1 MGLNYIAKVI
11 PNNFTKKERGKAVKS
26 FLNKKMWSMIAIFL
40 SFFPMEWL
48 YAAESAM
55 EMEQQGTGKSGLY
68 ALAAGL
74 AIAIAA
80 FGGALGQGRVGAATM
95 EGIARNP
102 QAQKIMFIPMI
113 IVLALIESFVI
124 FSFAVAMII
133 AGKI

>member
-1 MGLNYIAKVI
+1 MKRLFQMMYLMTVGFILNASCWV
-11 PNNFTKKERGKAVKS
+11 
-26 FLNKKMWSMIAIFL
+26 
-40 SFFPMEWL
+40 
-48 YAAESAM
+48 YAAKEVTQS
-55 EMEQQGTGKSGLY
+55 EGSGNGLY

-80 FGGALGQGRVGAATM
+80 FGGALGQGRVGAAAM

-102 QAQKIMFIPMI
+102 QSQKIMFIPMI

-124 FSFAVAMII
+124 FSFAIAMII

>member
-1 MGLNYIAKVI
+1 M
-11 PNNFTKKERGKAVKS
+11 
-26 FLNKKMWSMIAIFL
+26 KKMFRRVYLTVMGCICSSMFCAL
-40 SFFPMEWL
+40 AYAEGTGS
-48 YAAESAM
+48 AAEA
-55 EMEQQGTGKSGLY
+55 GGSGLY

-80 FGGALGQGRVGAATM
+80 FGGALGQGRVGAAAM

-124 FSFAVAMII
+124 FSFAIAMII

>member
-1 MGLNYIAKVI
+1 MKRVLSYLVTGGLILISSCLAYA
-11 PNNFTKKERGKAVKS
+11 EEA
-26 FLNKKMWSMIAIFL
+26 AQ
-40 SFFPMEWL
+40 ME
-48 YAAESAM
+48 ES
-55 EMEQQGTGKSGLY
+55 GSGLY

-80 FGGALGQGRVGAATM
+80 FGGALGQARVGAAAM

-102 QAQKIMFIPMI
+102 QSQKTMFIPMI

-133 AGKI
+133 AGKL

>member
-1 MGLNYIAKVI
+1 MKRVLSYLIAGGLILISSCLAYA
-11 PNNFTKKERGKAVKS
+11 EEA
-26 FLNKKMWSMIAIFL
+26 AQ
-40 SFFPMEWL
+40 ME
-48 YAAESAM
+48 E
-55 EMEQQGTGKSGLY
+55 GGSGLY

-80 FGGALGQGRVGAATM
+80 FGGALGQGRVGAAAM

-102 QAQKIMFIPMI
+102 QSQKTMFIPMI

-133 AGKI
+133 AGKL

>member
-1 MGLNYIAKVI
+1 MEKLFRTIYLITVGFI
-11 PNNFTKKERGKAVKS
+11 
-26 FLNKKMWSMIAIFL
+26 L
-40 SFFPMEWL
+40 SASWWA
-48 YAAESAM
+48 YAEEATQIEEA
-55 EMEQQGTGKSGLY
+55 GNGLY

-80 FGGALGQGRVGAATM
+80 FGGALGQGRVGAAAM

-113 IVLALIESFVI
+113 IILALIESFVI
-124 FSFAVAMII
+124 FSFAIAMII

>member
-1 MGLNYIAKVI
+1 M
-11 PNNFTKKERGKAVKS
+11 KKFFRTTYLAVMA
-26 FLNKKMWSMIAIFL
+26 FLLGAMPCFL
-40 SFFPMEWL
+40 A
-48 YAAESAM
+48 YAEAVAEEAT
-55 EMEQQGTGKSGLY
+55 QKGDGFY

-80 FGGALGQGRVGAATM
+80 FGGALGQGRVGASAM

-102 QAQKIMFIPMI
+102 QSQKIMFIPMI

-124 FSFAVAMII
+124 FSFAIAMII

>member
-1 MGLNYIAKVI
+1 MKRILSYLITGGLILISSCLAYA
-11 PNNFTKKERGKAVKS
+11 EEA
-26 FLNKKMWSMIAIFL
+26 AQ
-40 SFFPMEWL
+40 ME
-48 YAAESAM
+48 ES
-55 EMEQQGTGKSGLY
+55 GSGFY

-80 FGGALGQGRVGAATM
+80 FGGALGQGRVGAAAM

-102 QAQKIMFIPMI
+102 QSQKTMFIPMI

-133 AGKI
+133 AGKL